1 MAGENEI
8 VIPISADITKLI
20 EQINKLTGDVEELK
34 SAGQE
39 AGNYIK
45 KAFVG
50 AETAV
55 DGTTKAYQELEKE
68 INDVKNAMKG
78 QRDPKVIANLKQYI
92 SELQKEQ
99 TELINTGKAFVNLST
114 QIKVVRD
121 EMAFLIANGQ
131 KGTQRFRELSVQLG
145 TLSDRRKDIQEL
157 GNVIGGD
164 TRKFD
169 TFAQAVGG
177 VAAAFSVYQSV
188 MALVGSEN
196 KDFQKTMTKVMGAM
210 AVANGVHQIANM
222 LQKESP
228 VMLALM
234 DLRTKFLT
242 SSIIKKTAAT
252 TADTTAQM
260 ANNVA
265 TNQGTKATTALT
277 GTIGAGSGV
286 VAVWG
291 AALIAAVATMVNYVK
306 WITTATKR
314 TDEYNLTVETAST
327 NLAMH
332 REKVTE
338 LSTEVN
344 NYIKKL
350 YESGKS
356 EKQQIRDKIELA
368 KTEAEAGQK
377 NIQQKISA
385 SQTEIDLLI
394 AQNTEL
400 QKTIDNKNLS
410 QTTIQ
415 AALNQQSKNIEA
427 INQERENQ
435 KQLNN
440 ELKAGKELITTIY
453 PEKLKQI
460 EAAEKYAESVKKQT
474 EELLKLIELR
484 KKVFKGWE
492 KDIANTELLYREN
505 SKKIIEYFVKEED
518 KILKESLKLKSN
530 NVDDL
535 KKLDDQRFMDSQNY
549 WQLVLE
555 NDKKNINAQIQLEEL
570 RYQKELKEKGKTTDL
585 IEEIE
590 RKHQNKINE
599 IRKEGSKTFWDE
611 YVEDITKWTNVAT
624 QAIGVLFS
632 AMSVSSDNALT
643 EIDKNFT
650 SQEARYKDMLD
661 RQVISQEQ
669 YDAKVSQLEKE
680 KAAKEKKIKH
690 DAFEQERTAKII
702 NATISGLVGALA
714 QYEAG
719 TAGWVLSAS
728 VGALAAANIALIAS
742 EKNPYRKGTAQIL
755 GGRSHEQGGV
765 SLGSFGEAEQGEFL
779 GILSKRQTATYGNGL
794 MNLFEGLNKNNKDKV
809 LTGLTD
815 IASNVGFS
823 DTNTNLSVSLNEVR
837 EIKSI
842 EKMMKSGNT
851 SVTYH
856 NGYREEKSKGL
867 IRRVYV

>member
-39 AGNYIK
+39 AGNDIK

-50 AETAV
+50 AELSV
-55 DGTTKAYQELEKE
+55 DNTTKAYQELEKE

-78 QRDPKVIANLKQYI
+78 QRDPKVIANQKQYI

-99 TELINTGKAFVNLST
+99 TELRNTGKAFVTLRT
-114 QIKVVRD
+114 QIKVVKD
-121 EMAFLIANGQ
+121 EMALLIANGQ
-131 KGTQRFRELSVQLG
+131 QGTQRFKELSTQLG
-145 TLSDRRKDIQEL
+145 VLSDRRKDIQEL
-157 GNVIGGD
+157 GNVIGSD

-177 VAAAFSVYQSV
+177 VAAAFSVYQGL

-196 KDFQKTMTKVMGAM
+196 KDFQKTMAKVMGTM
-210 AVANGVHQIANM
+210 AIANGVQQIANM
-222 LQKESP
+222 LQKES
-228 VMLALM
+228 ALM
-234 DLRTKFLT
+234 VALNNAANKIRLSLTKEQ
-242 SSIIKKTAAT
+242 T
-252 TADTTAQM
+252 TAKIAE
-260 ANNVA
+260 NIA
-265 TNQGTKATTALT
+265 TEAGTKATGGAEKAVTGLT
-277 GTIGAGSGV
+277 GALGASTGV
-286 VAVWG
+286 VALWG

-306 WITTATKR
+306 WITTATER
-314 TDEYNLTVETAST
+314 TDEYNLTVETANT
-327 NLAMH
+327 NLSQH
-332 REKVTE
+332 RKNVAT
-338 LSTEVN
+338 LSEEIN

-350 YESGKS
+350 GESGKT
-356 EKQQIRDKIELA
+356 EKEQIRSKLDLA
-368 KTEAEAGQK
+368 KQEAEAGQR
-377 NIQQKISA
+377 NIKQKIDA
-385 SQTEIDLLI
+385 SQTEINLLI
-394 AQNTEL
+394 AQNVEL

-415 AALNQQSKNIEA
+415 AALNQQSKNIKA
-427 INQERENQ
+427 IGKERENQ
-435 KQLNN
+435 KQLND
-440 ELKAGKELITTIY
+440 ELKAGDELITKIY

-474 EELLKLIELR
+474 DRLNKQTLETKKLTQAQINQLFYTKDWTKELDKIPEKLDKIKTDNVFVSPQRVNDEVEALRMLVNLRLESGRTISEEQELLWKLEEDNEIAAIENTQYAEELKDAIREKYR
-484 KKVFKGWE
+484 KK
-492 KDIANTELLYREN
+492 REDA
-505 SKKIIEYFVKEED
+505 IKEE
-518 KILKESLKLKSN
+518 
-530 NVDDL
+530 
-535 KKLDDQRFMDSQNY
+535 
-549 WQLVLE
+549 
-555 NDKKNINAQIQLEEL
+555 
-570 RYQKELKEKGKTTDL
+570 
-585 IEEIE
+585 
-590 RKHQNKINE
+590 
-599 IRKEGSKTFWDE
+599 KTFWE
-611 YVEDITKWTNVAT
+611 QNGEAINKWVGVAT
-624 QAIGVLFS
+624 EAIGIVFAFMQQNSDAELQTI
-632 AMSVSSDNALT
+632 SDNFDKQSEKYKTML
-643 EIDKNFT
+643 DKN
-650 SQEARYKDMLD
+650 L
-661 RQVISQEQ
+661 ISQEQ
-669 YDAKVSQLEKE
+669 YDAKVSQFEKE

-719 TAGWVLSAS
+719 PAGAILSAL
-728 VGALAAANIALIAS
+728 VGTLTIANVALIAS
-742 EKNPYRKGTAQIL
+742 QKNPYRKGTAQIL

-765 SLGSFGEAEQGEFL
+765 SLGQFGEAEKGEFL
-779 GILSKRQTATYGNGL
+779 GILSKRQTSTYGNGL

>member
-39 AGNYIK
+39 AGNDIK

-50 AETAV
+50 AEISV
-55 DGTTKAYQELEKE
+55 DNTTKAYQELEKE

-78 QRDPKVIANLKQYI
+78 QRDPKVIANQKQYI

-99 TELINTGKAFVNLST
+99 TELRNTGKAFVTLRT

-121 EMAFLIANGQ
+121 EMEFLIANGQ
-131 KGTQRFRELSVQLG
+131 QGTQRFRELSVQLG

-157 GNVIGGD
+157 GNVIGSD

-177 VAAAFSVYQSV
+177 VAAAFSVYQGV

-210 AVANGVHQIANM
+210 AVANGVQQIANM
-222 LQKESP
+222 LQRESA
-228 VMLALM
+228 VMVAFNELK
-234 DLRTKFLT
+234 TKLL
-242 SSIIKKTAAT
+242 
-252 TADTTAQM
+252 
-260 ANNVA
+260 
-265 TNQGTKATTALT
+265 TKATIIQTGATEGATIAQRALNTAIKSNP
-277 GTIGAGSGV
+277 IGLLV
-286 VAVWG
+286 TVL
-291 AALIAAVATMVNYVK
+291 AAAAVALFAYAKKTENARKEQEKLAKESNSLYQVQKKAAEVYGEQVGEIEAYRVRLIKAKDNKIEFSKIV
-306 WITTATKR
+306 T
-314 TDEYNLTVETAST
+314 EYNENVGKKYNASLKT
-327 NLAMH
+327 QQNTLEDIAKALDKAKEAVIAKAMA
-332 REKVTE
+332 EASSE
-338 LSTEVN
+338 Q
-344 NYIKKL
+344 IKKL
-350 YESGKS
+350 GE
-356 EKQQIRDKIELA
+356 QLFL
-368 KTEAEAGQK
+368 QK
-377 NIQQKISA
+377 
-385 SQTEIDLLI
+385 
-394 AQNTEL
+394 EL
-400 QKTIDNKNLS
+400 QKSLDIGSRANINYLKSLKDTDATERIKQEEDA
-410 QTTIQ
+410 IQ
-415 AALNQQSKNIEA
+415 ARKDNITEIENEIVALSNQISEYEQLFSKKEKNKKSAEALRNEEVRLYTDMKMGAISTSKEVSELIKRYRELFLEFDAAKRNKTDMPFGEELPETLDKVSVSIADVAKKYGIALKYISENTEELNEEQKTFWEQNGEA
-427 INQERENQ
+427 INKWVGVATEAIGIVFAFMQQNSDAELQTISDNFD
-435 KQLNN
+435 KQS
-440 ELKAGKELITTIY
+440 
-453 PEKLKQI
+453 
-460 EAAEKYAESVKKQT
+460 EKY
-474 EELLKLIELR
+474 
-484 KKVFKGWE
+484 
-492 KDIANTELLYREN
+492 
-505 SKKIIEYFVKEED
+505 
-518 KILKESLKLKSN
+518 
-530 NVDDL
+530 
-535 KKLDDQRFMDSQNY
+535 
-549 WQLVLE
+549 
-555 NDKKNINAQIQLEEL
+555 
-570 RYQKELKEKGKTTDL
+570 KTML
-585 IEEIE
+585 
-590 RKHQNKINE
+590 
-599 IRKEGSKTFWDE
+599 
-611 YVEDITKWTNVAT
+611 
-624 QAIGVLFS
+624 
-632 AMSVSSDNALT
+632 
-643 EIDKNFT
+643 DKN
-650 SQEARYKDMLD
+650 L
-661 RQVISQEQ
+661 ISQEQ

-719 TAGWVLSAS
+719 PAGAILSAL
-728 VGALAAANIALIAS
+728 VGTLTIANVALIAS